1 MSKAHRQ
8 LERSIVDDDTKRL
21 VVVQTVATAAPP
33 ELVRNWRTL
42 WGLLGGADLKAR
54 ASASA
59 QKALDAGDAK
69 LDAVVFE
76 SQKLQAELRKLNAE
90 AALLEQQQ
98 RKLAAETRAENAK
111 ASRDEAK
118 ARRTDSER
126 IRDEL
131 LFLES
136 KGYVIRAVAGE
147 DECTIQVSKQ
157 LESPER
163 LLVSRSGDSI
173 K

>member
-1 MSKAHRQ
+1 MSKANRP
-8 LERSIVDDDTKRL
+8 LERPSVEDEAKRL
-21 VVVQTVATAAPP
+21 LVVQTVAADATPQ
-33 ELVRNWRTL
+33 LVRNWRTL
-42 WGLLGGADLKAR
+42 WGLLKGADLKAR
-54 ASASA
+54 ATVSA

-98 RKLAAETRAENAK
+98 RKLAAETRGENAR
-111 ASRDEAK
+111 ASRDEAE

-136 KGYVIRAVAGE
+136 KGYDIRAVAGE
-147 DECTIQVSKQ
+147 AECTIYVSKQ

-163 LLVSRSGDSI
+163 LLVARPGGSV